1 MADHGNDR
9 ESIGARLRRTR
20 QARSQSQRAFAEA
33 MDMPLPSYRDYE
45 GGKRMPGGE
54 ALRRL
59 AGVGIDTHWLL
70 TGEDLAAPTAGPAMA
85 HDTRG
90 TYRTHGPDGSAN
102 GPPDTRRLTEVLA
115 AVETALE
122 EMDRR
127 LPPARKAELAAALY
141 GLYEETGKAPTR
153 RTLERLIRS
162 AS

>member
-1 MADHGNDR
+1 MTDQGNDR
-9 ESIGARLRRTR
+9 ESIGARLKRARK
-20 QARSQSQRAFAEA
+20 ARSQSQRAFAEA

-45 GGKRMPGGE
+45 GGKRVPGGE

-59 AGVGIDTHWLL
+59 AGAGIDTHWLL
-70 TGEDLAAPTAGPAMA
+70 TGEDLAAPAAAPAMA

-90 TYRTHGPDGSAN
+90 TYRTRGPDGNTA
-102 GPPDTRRLTEVLA
+102 GPPDTRRLTEVLT

-122 EMDRR
+122 DMGRQ

-141 GLYEETGKAPTR
+141 GLYEETGKAPSR
-153 RTLERLIRS
+153 RTLERFIRS

>member
-1 MADHGNDR
+1 MTDQGNEH
-9 ESIGARLRRTR
+9 ESIGARLRRMR

-45 GGKRMPGGE
+45 GGKRIPGGE

-70 TGEDLAAPTAGPAMA
+70 TGENLTAPAAGPAMA

-90 TYRTHGPDGSAN
+90 TYRTPGADEDAPGPLC
-102 GPPDTRRLTEVLA
+102 TRRLTEVLTA
-115 AVETALE
+115 IETALE
-122 EMDRR
+122 DIDRR

-141 GLYEETGKAPTR
+141 DLYEETGKAPTR
-153 RTLERLIRS
+153 RTLERFIRS